1 MSLEAYI
8 LVGGRSSR
16 FAAGDK
22 ALAKFNGGTL
32 AEHALETVRSAFPAS
47 KIFFIARDAVQFEQ
61 EAARLGTLYVYDII
75 ENRGPL
81 GGLYTALQNCSSEW
95 IFLFASDMPLVTADL
110 LKTLWDKR
118 DDGVGV
124 VLPEQPD
131 GRLQP
136 LCAFYNVAN
145 AGPVVEALIHRPGP
159 PAAMMAAVDALKPRV
174 IRPSEFDSVPD
185 TVFSNVN
192 TTEDL
197 DTAVKIK
204 RKLSGTGEI

>member
-8 LVGGRSSR
+8 LVGGRSTR

-22 ALAKFNGGTL
+22 ALAPFNGRTL

-47 KIFFIARDAVQFEQ
+47 KVYFIARDPVHFEQ

-95 IFLFASDMPLVTADL
+95 IFLFACDMPLVTAEL
-110 LKTLWDKR
+110 MKTLWDKR
-118 DDGVGV
+118 EAGAGV

-145 AGPVVEALIHRPGP
+145 AGPVVDALIHRPGP
-159 PAAMMAAVDALKPRV
+159 PAAMLAAVDALRPRI
-174 IRPSEFDSVPD
+174 IRPPELDSFPD

-192 TTEDL
+192 TAEDL
-197 DTAVKIK
+197 DTAAKIK